1 MDHTMPYDAN
11 LERRI
16 RERAF
21 QIWIEEGQPR
31 GRDKEHWLIA
41 EAELTSGTSPP
52 LQPDQPIEPI
62 GEIAQAQEQA
72 QRSRQ
77 GRTDEQAPPIVGG
90 TNPDDVT
97 R

>member
-1 MDHTMPYDAN
+1 MDYPMPYDAD

-21 QIWIEEGQPR
+21 QIWLEEGQPL

-41 EAELTSGTSPP
+41 ETELVSGPSPP
-52 LQPDQPIEPI
+52 LQPDQQSS
-62 GEIAQAQEQA
+62 GVQ
-72 QRSRQ
+72 
-77 GRTDEQAPPIVGG
+77 QAPSVVGG
-90 TNPDDVT
+90 INPDDVT

>member
-1 MDHTMPYDAN
+1 MPYDAN

-41 EAELTSGTSPP
+41 EAELASGPSPP
-52 LQPDQPIEPI
+52 LQPGQPI

-72 QRSRQ
+72 QQSPQ
-77 GRTDEQAPPIVGG
+77 QQRTDEPSSSIAGG
-90 TNPDDVT
+90 INPDDVT

>member
-1 MDHTMPYDAN
+1 MEHIMPYDAN

-21 QIWIEEGQPR
+21 QIWTEEGQPT
-31 GRDKEHWLIA
+31 GRDRDHWLMA
-41 EAELTSGTSPP
+41 EAELVPRTSPP
-52 LQPDQPIEPI
+52 LQPDQPI
-62 GEIAQAQEQA
+62 GEIATAQQQT
-72 QRSRQ
+72 QRTGAWR
-77 GRTDEQAPPIVGG
+77 QAPPTEGG

>member
-1 MDHTMPYDAN
+1 MPHDAN

-21 QIWIEEGQPR
+21 QIWIEEGQPI

-41 EAELTSGTSPP
+41 EAELVSGTSPP
-52 LQPDQPIEPI
+52 LQPEQPIGQI
-62 GEIAQAQEQA
+62 SQAQEQA
-72 QRSRQ
+72 QDHQQRNRHES
-77 GRTDEQAPPIVGG
+77 GEQQAQSLAGG
-90 TNPDDVT
+90 INPDDIT